1 MLAITFRQ
9 GIEDAWSNVAQFIPK
24 LIGALI
30 ILLIGLWVARIIRK
44 IVHRVLTRLRFD
56 QVVDRSGL
64 GGHLERAGYADSAL
78 LLAKVVYYGVVL
90 IVLKLAIGAFG
101 QSDIQD
107 ALDSMLAF
115 IPKIFVALI
124 IVVITGAVANGVRNM
139 VSPAVAHLDYGK
151 AITRVVVAAIWTIGV
166 FAALDQIQ
174 IAQDIVDTLFK
185 TIVASLGAILVIMF
199 GVGGVWAA
207 RDRFWPR
214 VFDRIEGL
222 NRPDPTES

>member
-24 LIGALI
+24 LVGALI

-64 GGHLERAGYADSAL
+64 GGYLERAGYADSAL

-185 TIVASLGAILVIMF
+185 TLVASLGAILVIMF

-222 NRPDPTES
+222 NRADSTES

>member
-30 ILLIGLWVARIIRK
+30 ILLIGLWVARVIRK

>member
-124 IVVITGAVANGVRNM
+124 IVVITGAVASGVRNM

>member
-30 ILLIGLWVARIIRK
+30 ILLIGLWIARIIRK

-64 GGHLERAGYADSAL
+64 GTHIERAGYADSAL
-78 LLAKVVYYGVVL
+78 LLAKVIYYGVVL

-185 TIVASLGAILVIMF
+185 TLVASLGAILVIMF

-222 NRPDPTES
+222 NRPDSTES